1 MTEQSLKLLFSYIK
15 EISTLRVKILLF
27 SAPINNISVI
37 MWRSVLL
44 MKETG
49 EPREHH

>member
-1 MTEQSLKLLFSYIK
+1 MTGQSLKLLFSYIK
-15 EISTLRVKILLF
+15 EICTLRVKIILF
-27 SAPINNISVI
+27 STTFNNISVI
-37 MWRSVLL
+37 LCRSVIL